1 MRRLRAGVLGLGNMG
16 RHHVRALGEL
26 SGVDLVAVADR
37 DGDSFGAAKG
47 TGLVVLR
54 DLEEMLAVG
63 IDMCVVALPT
73 EDHAPAA
80 MRLAECGVAT
90 LIEKPLAVD
99 SVSGRQVV
107 EAFATH
113 GVVGCVGHIERY
125 NPALQ
130 AMRQKITAGL
140 LGTVYQ
146 IATRRQGPF
155 PARVRDVGVIK
166 DLATHDL
173 DLSAWVASS
182 RYELVS
188 AQVAYQAGR
197 VHEDL
202 VAAIGRLESGA
213 VTNHVVNWL
222 SPVKERV
229 VVVTGAG
236 GSLEADT
243 LRADLTFYENGSVPT
258 TWDAVAA
265 FRGVSEGD
273 AIRYA
278 LAKPEPLATELAAF
292 RDAVLGDPS
301 GIVSLS
307 DGLVTLGVAEALLRS
322 ATGQTAVSV
331 QP

>member
-1 MRRLRAGVLGLGNMG
+1 MMG

-37 DGDSFGAAKG
+37 DGDPHGATTM
-47 TGLVVLR
+47 TGLATLP
-54 DLEEMLAVG
+54 DLEAMLGVG

-99 SVSGRQVV
+99 SASGREVV
-107 EAFATH
+107 EAFARR

-130 AMRQKITAGL
+130 AMREKIASGL

-155 PARVRDVGVIK
+155 PMRVRDVGVIK

-173 DLSAWVASS
+173 DLTAWVASS
-182 RYELVS
+182 RYEVVS
-188 AQVAYQAGR
+188 AQIAHQAGR

-202 VAAIGRLESGA
+202 VAAVGRLESGA
-213 VTNHVVNWL
+213 VTCHLVNWL

-229 VVVTGAG
+229 VVVTGTG
-236 GSLEADT
+236 GCLEADT
-243 LRADLTFYENGSVPT
+243 LRADLTYYANGSVPT

-265 FRGVSEGD
+265 FRGVTEGD
-273 AIRYA
+273 TIRYA
-278 LAKPEPLATELAAF
+278 LAKPEPLAMELAAF
-292 RDAVLGDPS
+292 RDAVLGDAS
-301 GIVSLS
+301 RVVSLT
-307 DGLVTLGVAEALLRS
+307 DGLVTLGVAEALLSS
-322 ATGQTAVSV
+322 AAGNASVSV